1 MDMWLVYLIKRVAI
15 LFTYLRR
22 ASYRWS
28 NENVPRIICLVYIF
42 RAKEKESLVGESPT
56 QRSSMCKI
64 DGSKR
69 MTCLWKQ
76 VHFVRLIMNQFKD
89 F

>member
-1 MDMWLVYLIKRVAI
+1 M
-15 LFTYLRR
+15 
-22 ASYRWS
+22 
-28 NENVPRIICLVYIF
+28 
-42 RAKEKESLVGESPT
+42 KEKESLAGESPT

-64 DGSKR
+64 DGSKG

-76 VHFVRLIMNQFKD
+76 VHFWVIDYESIQRLLSFRS

>member
-1 MDMWLVYLIKRVAI
+1 M
-15 LFTYLRR
+15 
-22 ASYRWS
+22 
-28 NENVPRIICLVYIF
+28 
-42 RAKEKESLVGESPT
+42 KEKESLVGESPT

-76 VHFVRLIMNQFKD
+76 VHFVRLIINQFKKI
-89 F
+89 FEFLRILKEVQGIIAFGFYFIGTILSSEL